1 MKPSTIY
8 GVIAAASLAQ
18 AIQPPALNGFKLTWG
33 EDFKGAAGAPPDS
46 TAWTIALDLQV
57 NNELQ
62 TYTTSNKNLQLSGGE
77 TLQIVPVKGS
87 NGAWSSGRIESKASY
102 TPQPGK
108 KMQWQAGIR
117 MGTAANRKGLWPA
130 WWMLGDAMRHGTG
143 WPMCGELDIFE
154 QINGL
159 MEGFGTIHCG
169 QKEGGVC
176 NEPKGRGVTTTI
188 PDNEFHN
195 WALVVD
201 RTSNNWQTETIQWL
215 RDGAPFSTVTGAEIG
230 DQGIW
235 STLAHSPFYMLLN
248 VAVGGNLPGD
258 PDASTESGYGNMME
272 VSYVGVYESV

>member
-1 MKPSTIY
+1 MKPSTLY
-8 GVIAAASLAQ
+8 SVIAAASFAQ
-18 AIQPPALNGFKLTWG
+18 AIQPPAINGFKLTWG
-33 EDFKGAAGAPPDS
+33 EDFKGDAGVPPDS
-46 TAWTIALDLQV
+46 TAWTIALDIQT

-87 NGAWSSGRIESKASY
+87 NGAWSSARIESKASY

-108 KMQWQAGIR
+108 KMRWQAGIR
-117 MGTAANRKGLWPA
+117 MGTSANRKGLWPA
-130 WWMLGDAMRHGTG
+130 WWMLGDSMRHGTD

-159 MEGFGTIHCG
+159 MEGFGTIHC
-169 QKEGGVC
+169 QQPEGGIC

-188 PDNEFHN
+188 PDNEFHS
-195 WALVVD
+195 WGLVVD

-215 RDGAPFSTVTGAEIG
+215 RDGIPFSTVTGAEIG
-230 DQGIW
+230 DQGVW

-248 VAVGGNLPGD
+248 VAVGGSLPGD